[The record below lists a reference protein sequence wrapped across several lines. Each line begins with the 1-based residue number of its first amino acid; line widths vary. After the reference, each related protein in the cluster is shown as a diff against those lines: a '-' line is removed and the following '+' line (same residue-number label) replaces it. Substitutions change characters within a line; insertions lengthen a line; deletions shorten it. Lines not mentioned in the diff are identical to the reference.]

1 MNDTI
6 ENLRRIDSLD
16 FRNNKKQLIISYL
29 LRAFGVL
36 IFGYIFILI
45 TRYLANNSEIL
56 LKDLIN
62 IEIKSLPPILSI
74 ILIILDVGVVLFFHE
89 IIHASVVF
97 ITHRQKPKIGIR
109 GLIVYA
115 AAPESV
121 LTKTQFIITALAPFL
136 VISLIGCMLIF
147 FIPQRFLSWIFIPTV
162 VNAAAAGGD
171 FMAVVWA
178 LRQPINAK
186 FIDKGDITNAYIKKE
201 SLRRF
206 FMETISAI
214 IFTVLPDCY
223 YFSGM
228 PGSRSALGRSV
239 NGWKISR

>member
-1 MNDTI
+1 MKDKI
-6 ENLRRIDSLD
+6 ENLRQIDSLD

-29 LRAFGVL
+29 LRALGVIVFGG
-36 IFGYIFILI
+36 IFLLI
-45 TRYLANNSEIL
+45 TRLLANNSEIL
-56 LKDLIN
+56 LKALIN
-62 IEIKSLPPILSI
+62 IEIESLPPILSI
-74 ILIILDVGVVLFFHE
+74 ILIIVDVGVVLFFHE

-97 ITHRQKPKIGIR
+97 ITHRQKPKIGVR

-147 FIPQRFLSWIFIPTV
+147 FIPLRFLSWIFIPTV

-178 LRQPINAK
+178 LKQPENTT
-186 FIDKGDITNAYIKKE
+186 FIDNGDITNAYIK
-201 SLRRF
+201 
-206 FMETISAI
+206 T
-214 IFTVLPDCY
+214 
-223 YFSGM
+223 
-228 PGSRSALGRSV
+228 
-239 NGWKISR
+239 